1 MAAKVKKSSGLSEK
15 QKLVLLVSAGSL
27 VLVVGAIWGWY
38 QFTTVPP
45 PNIAATPPEQVDEI
59 VAYMGN
65 ARGYGRLPVEQQEK
79 FFMEAFDKYARPGGE
94 TRLRFVQ
101 AMDRW
106 SSAERE
112 VFNNAQFEITRKK
125 VMEQARQYNSL
136 PPSQR
141 AKFIDQNL
149 AKMEQMR
156 ADFAGASRAESIGEP
171 MKKGAPTSS
180 DELMKILVNKTDAS
194 ERAEAKPYVDAMAE
208 RVKQKQQQEQK
219 KG

>member
-1 MAAKVKKSSGLSEK
+1 MAAKGKKSSGLSEQ
-15 QKLVLLVSAGSL
+15 QKKLLLVSVGSL
-27 VLVVGAIWGWY
+27 VLVVGGIWGWY

-45 PNIAATPPEQVDEI
+45 PDIASTPPEKVEEI
-59 VAYMGN
+59 VAFLGN
-65 ARGYGRLPVEQQEK
+65 ARGYGRLPVDQQEK

-106 SSAERE
+106 STAERE
-112 VFNNAQFEITRKK
+112 VFNNAQFEITRKHI
-125 VMEQARQYNSL
+125 MEQARQYNSL

-141 AKFIDQNL
+141 AKFVEQNL
-149 AKMEQMR
+149 AKMEQLR

-171 MKKGAPTSS
+171 MKKGAPTTS
-180 DELMKILVNKTDAS
+180 DELMKILVNKTDAT
-194 ERAEAKPYVDAMAE
+194 ERAEAKPYVDALAE
-208 RVKQKQQQEQK
+208 RVKQKQQQQK